1 MDISPDKQN
10 INSIFSGTTYFIDF
24 YQRDYKWSEEPVRRL
39 IDDIFYG
46 FEESYKTNNA
56 LDAKIENV
64 TAKYPWYY
72 LSTFVTN
79 TIAGRVYVVDGQ
91 QRLTTLTLILIKLH
105 HMGNA
110 LGSGLVDWIRSKIA
124 GQAGFEKQFWMNHE
138 LHLEALNA
146 LYDEKD
152 KIPTDSGITAENMH
166 QNYDS
171 IDSIL
176 EQKLDSKH
184 KYETFVFYFLHRLV
198 LINLSVEQTDVPMVF
213 EVINDRGVKLRPYE
227 ILKGKL
233 LGQID
238 KIELDEGNYN
248 ALWEECVSRVNR
260 FKSEEIDT
268 FFVYLLKAKY
278 AETRATGQRFDND
291 YHREIFKSDVNE
303 KLKLDHNPVAVK
315 AFLNGAFRYYSKLY
329 AKIWEYTHD
338 RQVGYEHLYFNR
350 LNEMDSQFMLILS
363 ACEVDD
369 PEEDEKIRLVAQN
382 VDRLFSF
389 LRLQRAYD
397 SNDFNDA
404 VFEISYEI
412 RERGKEEI
420 NSAFY
425 QTLRNILKERRSV
438 DVSEVFE
445 YAQFKNTSLNDIP
458 ARFTRYFFARIDEF
472 IADKT
477 NTAIKHPIND
487 LVLKTGAVNGFHIEH
502 ILSHNDESLNI
513 YGGDEELFEVDRNRL
528 GAVLL
533 LKGKDNISS
542 GNEKY
547 KSKLMSYANTLHWNE
562 TLRAD
567 SYKAKKD
574 FKNLINDY
582 DLQFQ
587 HLESFGAEQVE
598 SRQKLL
604 FNIAKI
610 IWKEHSLEAAPDDIE
625 QPRSIGPL

>member
-10 INSIFSGTTYFIDF
+10 INSVFSGTTYFIDF
-24 YQRDYKWSEEPVRRL
+24 YQRDYKWTEEPVKRL

-46 FEESYKTNNA
+46 FEESYKTNSA
-56 LDAKIENV
+56 LDAKPETV

-72 LSTFVTN
+72 LSTYVTN

-105 HMGNA
+105 HMGSA
-110 LGSGLVDWIRSKIA
+110 FESGLVNWIKNKIA

-138 LHLEALNA
+138 RHLEALNA
-146 LYDEKD
+146 LFEDNDE
-152 KIPTDSGITAENMH
+152 IPTNSGITAENML
-166 QNYDS
+166 QNYNS

-238 KIELDEGNYN
+238 KIELDAGNYN
-248 ALWEECVSRVNR
+248 ALWEECVSRVNH
-260 FKSEEIDT
+260 FKPEEIDT
-268 FFVYLLKAKY
+268 FFIYLLKAKY

-291 YHREIFKSDVNE
+291 YHREIFKADVNE

-315 AFLNGAFRYYSKLY
+315 AFLNGAFRYYSGLY
-329 AKIWEYTHD
+329 AKIWEYTKS
-338 RQVGYEHLYFNR
+338 RKAGYEHLYFNR

-369 PEEDEKIRLVAQN
+369 PEEDDKIRLVAQN

-404 VFEISYEI
+404 VFDISYAI
-412 RERGKEEI
+412 RGRGKEEI
-420 NSAFY
+420 EAAFN
-425 QTLRNILKERRSV
+425 QSLKNILEERRSV
-438 DVSEVFE
+438 DVSDIFE
-445 YAQFKNTSLNDIP
+445 YAQFKNTSINDIP
-458 ARFTRYFFARIDEF
+458 TRFTRYFFARIDEF
-472 IADKT
+472 IAEKT
-477 NTAIKHPIND
+477 NTGIKHPIED
-487 LVLKTGAVNGFHIEH
+487 LVSKTGAVNGFHIEH
-502 ILSHNDESLNI
+502 ILSHNDESLDL
-513 YGGDEELFEVDRNRL
+513 YGGDEERFEVDRNRL
-528 GAVLL
+528 GAVLI

-547 KSKLMSYANTLHWNE
+547 KYKLKSYANTLHWNE

-567 SYKAKKD
+567 SYKSKKD
-574 FKNLINDY
+574 FMNLINDY
-582 DLQFQ
+582 HLQFQ
-587 HLESFGAEQVE
+587 HFEIFGAEQVE
-598 SRQKLL
+598 NRQQLL

-610 IWKEHSLEAAPDDIE
+610 IWTEPLLGSAPGLD
-625 QPRSIGPL
+625 SNH